1 MKLPKEVHILG
12 VILAFLV
19 GVAGII
25 MGITQKTPKFVVFGI
40 TTVVAAAVAT
50 FAGGI
55 AQPRGSVSPPGFGA
69 KFGNLPDIA
78 TVIIIILYVIALVLG
93 FTVFK

>member
-1 MKLPKEVHILG
+1 MQLPKEVHIIG
-12 VILAFLV
+12 VVLAFLV

-40 TTVVAAAVAT
+40 AAILAAAVAT

-69 KFGNLPDIA
+69 KFGNLPDFA
-78 TVIIIILYVIALVLG
+78 TVIIIILFVIALILG